1 MSADIIDFRSA
12 SERRVSAAH
21 VEPAEPF
28 VPRVTGRQR
37 AGRKRNPLRH
47 PYQQME
53 LAITAAGKLHRGE
66 ALRREN
72 YVDDLAYLRRGAEA
86 ARLLAQEFERLVE
99 EHGGR
104 AQPTATEA
112 AVPTRVD
119 EKATLASQSID
130 DTSLEALID
139 RLLKERGL

>member
-53 LAITAAGKLHRGE
+53 LAITAAGKLHREKRCAGRIMSTTLHTSAE
-66 ALRREN
+66 ALRPH
-72 YVDDLAYLRRGAEA
+72 DSSLRSLSGSLRSMAG
-86 ARLLAQEFERLVE
+86 
-99 EHGGR
+99 EHR
-104 AQPTATEA
+104 Q
-112 AVPTRVD
+112 
-119 EKATLASQSID
+119 
-130 DTSLEALID
+130 
-139 RLLKERGL
+139 